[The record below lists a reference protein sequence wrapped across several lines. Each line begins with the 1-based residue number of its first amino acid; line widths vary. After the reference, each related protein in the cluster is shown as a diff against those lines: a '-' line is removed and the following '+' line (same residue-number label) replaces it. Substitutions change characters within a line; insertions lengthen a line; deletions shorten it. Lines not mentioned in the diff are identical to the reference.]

1 MKCAYVNIS
10 LSATSVRVL
19 GHVNVELV
27 DMHPACCTSA
37 FKNLFLRATVF
48 GGYTYQLAK
57 YDKTYKVFRLVTP
70 VPSVYKGR
78 IHAYNQRVQI
88 IRMKFEDEGTRFYME
103 YYYDQSFNYVESTR
117 VKLKNV
123 YGR

>member
-1 MKCAYVNIS
+1 MICLSFIPLILAIYQHAKIVKCAYVNIS

-19 GHVNVELV
+19 VGHVNVELV

-70 VPSVYKGR
+70 VPSDVPCS
-78 IHAYNQRVQI
+78 
-88 IRMKFEDEGTRFYME
+88 T
-103 YYYDQSFNYVESTR
+103 NYSW
-117 VKLKNV
+117 LIADWPF
-123 YGR
+123 